1 MRVVGADDVVK
12 VKLLLSASSS
22 HLLLFPDVNK
32 ELAENSLSFLQY
44 SSADMKTSLQR
55 CPNTKVSYY
64 ENVCQECF
72 LFSAMW
78 TLTASTQLE
87 RTFKTRAMLQQSINR
102 EVLFSSYGDEP
113 PQCHNVTS
121 MCREK
126 KIRFPKSVS
135 HHQHQA
141 CTHRSRRAERQ
152 IVISFRYAGTTEGML
167 CYPNSTGH
175 KGQSYIILT
184 GVEQRP
190 GIINSVYKELSRRDK
205 TVIRIPNRVLVQL
218 NCLQNLDLNSYENVQ
233 SLMSE

>member
-1 MRVVGADDVVK
+1 MKMYVK
-12 VKLLLSASSS
+12 NAFCSL
-22 HLLLFPDVNK
+22 PC
-32 ELAENSLSFLQY
+32 ELWLHPHNWREPSRQGPCY
-44 SSADMKTSLQR
+44 SK
-55 CPNTKVSYY
+55 
-64 ENVCQECF
+64 
-72 LFSAMW
+72 
-78 TLTASTQLE
+78 ASTVKSCSPHMRMNHHNAIVSSPCVE
-87 RTFKTRAMLQQSINR
+87 R
-102 EVLFSSYGDEP
+102 
-113 PQCHNVTS
+113 
-121 MCREK
+121 K
-126 KIRFPKSVS
+126 KLGFQKSVS

-175 KGQSYIILT
+175 TGQSYIILT

>member
-1 MRVVGADDVVK
+1 
-12 VKLLLSASSS
+12 
-22 HLLLFPDVNK
+22 
-32 ELAENSLSFLQY
+32 
-44 SSADMKTSLQR
+44 
-55 CPNTKVSYY
+55 
-64 ENVCQECF
+64 
-72 LFSAMW
+72 
-78 TLTASTQLE
+78 
-87 RTFKTRAMLQQSINR
+87 MLQQSINR

-175 KGQSYIILT
+175 TGQSDIILT

-218 NCLQNLDLNSYENVQ
+218 NCLQNLDLNSYENGQ